1 MRKSWVVVAVVVAIL
16 VVAASTIAAAK
27 PPGGGTGR
35 QVVERTIT
43 LTPPGGGDTVDINE
57 LVSCPSGAAS
67 VNGGWAWV
75 NPPPTQSPH
84 RRVAGGP
91 DGTDW
96 RVVVNG
102 LFVEPGSTNT
112 FTLWAICVNA

>member
-1 MRKSWVVVAVVVAIL
+1 MRKSWMVVAVVVAIL

-43 LTPPGGGDTVDINE
+43 VTLPPGIDFFDVDE

-67 VNGGWAWV
+67 VNGGFAWL
-75 NPPPTQSPH
+75 NPPPSQGTE

-91 DGTDW
+91 DGTAW
-96 RVVVNG
+96 RVVARN
-102 LFVEPGSTNT
+102 LFADPGSTNT

>member
-1 MRKSWVVVAVVVAIL
+1 LDGR
-16 VVAASTIAAAK
+16 
-27 PPGGGTGR
+27 GGRRRDAGRRCQHRRGGETSGTGR

-43 LTPPGGGDTVDINE
+43 VTLPEPLDFFDINE

-75 NPPPTQSPH
+75 NPPPSQSPE

-96 RVVVNG
+96 RVFVPN

-112 FTLWAICVNA
+112 FALWAICVNA

>member
-1 MRKSWVVVAVVVAIL
+1 MRKPWMVVAVVAAIL
-16 VVAASTIAAAK
+16 VAAASTVAAAK
-27 PPGGGTGR
+27 PPGGTGR

-43 LTPPGGGDTVDINE
+43 VTLPEPLDFFDINE

-67 VNGGWAWV
+67 VNGGFAWL
-75 NPPPTQSPH
+75 NPPPSQGTE

-91 DGTDW
+91 DGTNW
-96 RVVVNG
+96 RVVARN
-102 LFVEPGSTNT
+102 LFADPGSTNT

>member
-1 MRKSWVVVAVVVAIL
+1 MRKSWMVVAVVAAIL
-16 VVAASTIAAAK
+16 VVAASTVAAAK
-27 PPGGGTGR
+27 PPGGTGR

-43 LTPPGGGDTVDINE
+43 VVLPPGIDFFDIDE

-67 VNGGWAWV
+67 VNGGFAWL
-75 NPPPTQSPH
+75 NPPSPQATE

-96 RVVVNG
+96 RVVVRN
-102 LFVEPGSTNT
+102 LFADPGSTNT

>member
-1 MRKSWVVVAVVVAIL
+1 MRKPWMVVAVVAAIL
-16 VVAASTIAAAK
+16 VVAASTVAAAK
-27 PPGGGTGR
+27 PPGGTGR

-43 LTPPGGGDTVDINE
+43 VTLPEPLDFFDINE

-67 VNGGWAWV
+67 VNGGFASL
-75 NPPPTQSPH
+75 NPPPSQGAE

-91 DGTDW
+91 DGTNW
-96 RVVVNG
+96 RVVARN
-102 LFVEPGSTNT
+102 LFADPGSTNT

>member
-1 MRKSWVVVAVVVAIL
+1 MRKSWMVVAVVVAIL
-16 VVAASTIAAAK
+16 VVAASTVAAAK

-43 LTPPGGGDTVDINE
+43 VTLPEPLDFFDINE

-75 NPPPTQSPH
+75 NPPPSQSPH

-91 DGTDW
+91 NGTDW
-96 RVVVNG
+96 RVFVPN